1 MKYGPAII
9 LGGCILLS
17 SALVGYAAYVAPF
30 PDGALQLLG
39 SSSGKSTIKAPAT
52 GGGTATLPAGTG
64 TLVYSAGG
72 ASLTVGT
79 STISGGVTGDILYDN
94 SGVLG
99 EESPSLTVNGTTC
112 TLGTSCTPPGRDL
125 LVVGSS
131 TGNTFTAPTGY
142 FVCTST
148 CTVTP
153 PVSAAGY
160 QFCVMND
167 DNVSTVI
174 TLGAIGSSVKYENT
188 ARTAYGTAGTGTFTS
203 GGAVGDMVCIV
214 GRDSTHY
221 LTTTF
226 KGTWV
231 AS

>member
-1 MKYGPAII
+1 MVYRKLAIPALCFL
-9 LGGCILLS
+9 LGAIGI
-17 SALVGYAAYVAPF
+17 ALAQGTGVLRPEVFVSLPWTWTGIQSF
-30 PDGALQLLG
+30 NDGKLALNG
-39 SSSGKSTIKAPAT
+39 SSSGSSTVKAPAT

-64 TLVYSAGG
+64 TLAYVDPLA
-72 ASLTVGT
+72 T
-79 STISGGVTGDILYDN
+79 
-94 SGVLG
+94 
-99 EESPSLTVNGTTC
+99 
-112 TLGTSCTPPGRDL
+112 
-125 LVVGSS
+125 GSS

-153 PVSAAGY
+153 PVPAAGY

-167 DNVSTVI
+167 DNVATVI
-174 TLGAIGSSVKYENT
+174 TLGAIGSSSRYENT
-188 ARTAYGTAGTGTFTS
+188 ARTAYGTAGTGTFIS
-203 GGAVGDMVCIV
+203 GGAIGDMVCIV

-226 KGTWV
+226 KGTWT

>member
-1 MKYGPAII
+1 MSRSI
-9 LGGCILLS
+9 
-17 SALVGYAAYVAPF
+17 LVGGICLLLGSVVAALAQSTGLRPEQF
-30 PDGALQLLG
+30 IALPWTWTGTQSFGDGHFVLNG
-39 SSSGKSTIKAPAT
+39 SSSGSSTVKAPAT
-52 GGGTATLPAGTG
+52 GGGTATLPAGAG
-64 TLVYSAGG
+64 TLVYTDP
-72 ASLTVGT
+72 L
-79 STISGGVTGDILYDN
+79 VT
-94 SGVLG
+94 
-99 EESPSLTVNGTTC
+99 
-112 TLGTSCTPPGRDL
+112 
-125 LVVGSS
+125 GSS

-142 FVCTST
+142 FVCTTT

-153 PVSAAGY
+153 PVPAAGY

-174 TLGAIGSSVKYENT
+174 TLGAIGSSARYENT

-203 GGAVGDMVCIV
+203 GGAAADMVCIV

-226 KGTWV
+226 KGTWT